1 VKECTLVTGLGQTL
15 GMTSGAPSGRN
26 QIDPFGDGHR
36 IPGHRGATLT
46 GNRDYGD
53 SWIYCD
59 MDPSLAREIKYERL
73 FFLDEATA
81 LAGGFRPCNRCR
93 HKALET
99 FKQFWNV
106 GVDPDHR
113 THEIDIRL
121 REEGTVRKA
130 ERPGELP
137 AGVIIR
143 FEDDYHLIV
152 PGGMRKW
159 SFDGY
164 GPLAELPK
172 RRVEVTTPP
181 STVEAMRAGYVAE
194 RHPSADA

>member
-1 VKECTLVTGLGQTL
+1 MVGQTL
-15 GMTSGAPSGRN
+15 RMETGAPSGRN

-36 IPGHRGATLT
+36 IPGHRGGTLT

-59 MDPSLAREIKYERL
+59 MDPALARDRKYERL

-99 FKQFWNV
+99 FKERWAE
-106 GVDPDHR
+106 GVDPTHR
-113 THEIDIRL
+113 TAEIDTRL

-130 ERPGELP
+130 ERPADLP
-137 AGVIIR
+137 VGVIIR
-143 FEDDYHLIV
+143 FEDEYHLIV
-152 PGGMRKW
+152 DGGMRQW
-159 SFDGY
+159 SFTGY
-164 GPLAELPK
+164 GPVVELPK

-181 STVEAMRAGYVAE
+181 STVETLRAGYVPLL
-194 RHPSADA
+194 HPSAMA

>member
-1 VKECTLVTGLGQTL
+1 
-15 GMTSGAPSGRN
+15 MTTGAPSGRN

-59 MDPSLAREIKYERL
+59 MHPALAHDRRYERL

-81 LAGGFRPCNRCR
+81 LAGGFRPCNRCLHHR
-93 HKALET
+93 LES
-99 FKQFWNV
+99 FKESWNA

-113 THEIDIRL
+113 TAEIDRRL

-130 ERPGELP
+130 ERPQDLP
-137 AGVIIR
+137 IGTIIR
-143 FEDDYHLIV
+143 FDDEYHLIV
-152 PGGMRKW
+152 DGGMRLW

-164 GPLAELPK
+164 GPLTELPK
-172 RRVEVTTPP
+172 RRVEVTSPP
-181 STVEAMRAGYVAE
+181 STVEALRAGFVPE
-194 RHPSADA
+194 LHPSATS

>member
-1 VKECTLVTGLGQTL
+1 MPPVRLGQTL
-15 GMTSGAPSGRN
+15 GMTTGAPTGRN

-59 MDPSLAREIKYERL
+59 MAPASPRDTKYERL

-81 LAGGFRPCNRCR
+81 LAGGFRPCNRCHHR
-93 HKALET
+93 ALET
-99 FKQFWNV
+99 FKEAWMA
-106 GVDPDHR
+106 GVDPSHM
-113 THEIDIRL
+113 TAEIDTRL

-130 ERPGELP
+130 ERPEDLP
-137 AGVIIR
+137 VGVIIR
-143 FEDDYHLIV
+143 VDDEYHLIV
-152 PGGMRKW
+152 DGGMRQW

-164 GPLAELPK
+164 GPLVDLPK

-181 STVEAMRAGYVAE
+181 STVEALRAGYQPQL
-194 RHPSADA
+194 HPSAQA

>member
-1 VKECTLVTGLGQTL
+1 MRQTL
-15 GMTSGAPSGRN
+15 GMNSGAPSGRN

-59 MDPSLAREIKYERL
+59 MDPSLARDRKYERL

-81 LAGGFRPCNRCR
+81 LAGGFRPCNRCKR
-93 HKALET
+93 KLLET
-99 FKQFWNV
+99 FKERWNE
-106 GVDPDHR
+106 GVDPEHR
-113 THEIDIRL
+113 TAEIDRVL

-130 ERPGELP
+130 ERPADLP
-137 AGVIIR
+137 MGTIIR
-143 FEDDYHLIV
+143 FDDEYHLIV
-152 PGGMRKW
+152 DGGMRQW

-164 GPLAELPK
+164 GPVAELPK

-181 STVEAMRAGYVAE
+181 STVETLRAGYVPDL
-194 RHPSADA
+194 HPSASAA

>member
-1 VKECTLVTGLGQTL
+1 VGHNLRMST
-15 GMTSGAPSGRN
+15 GAPSGRN

-36 IPGHRGATLT
+36 IPGHRAATLT

-59 MDPSLAREIKYERL
+59 MDPSLALERKYERL

-93 HKALET
+93 RKALET
-99 FKQFWNV
+99 FKERWAE
-106 GVDPDHR
+106 GVDPSHR
-113 THEIDIRL
+113 TAEIDTRL

-130 ERPGELP
+130 ERPSDLP
-137 AGVIIR
+137 VGTIIH
-143 FEDDYHLIV
+143 FEDEYHLIV
-152 PGGMRKW
+152 EGGMRQW
-159 SFDGY
+159 SFNGY
-164 GPLAELPK
+164 GPKVDQPK

-181 STVEAMRAGYVAE
+181 STVETLRAGYEVE
-194 RHPSADA
+194 LHPSAHA